1 MSTQTLN
8 RYDAIASPAGSSG
21 LLARL
26 VSWVGDQ
33 RRYRRTVGELSQLT
47 DRELADIGLS
57 RSEIDLVAK
66 RTCLHA
72 R

>member
-8 RYDAIASPAGSSG
+8 RYDAITSPVGSSG
-21 LLARL
+21 LFARL
-26 VSWVGDQ
+26 VSWVGEQ
-33 RRYRRTVGELSQLT
+33 RRYRRTLGELSQLT

-66 RTCLHA
+66 RTSLQA